1 MLNGKLAIITGCRSG
16 IGNSVLKIFAQNKAN
31 IIACIRKEDKT
42 FEDECKKLSKKYSV
56 KITPSYFDLNDEN
69 SMKKEVS
76 KMLLEND
83 KIDILVNNAGEIE
96 TSAFLM
102 TKMETFRKIFQVNFY
117 SPILL
122 MQMVLKNMIKN
133 KNGSIINVSSI
144 SAFDANEGRSA
155 YSASKAALM
164 NISKSVAR
172 ELGKINIRVN
182 NVAPGMI
189 NTQMLNSNT
198 NENIIKSM
206 VEKSSLK
213 RVGEPEEVANTILF
227 LASDLS
233 SYISGETI
241 KADGGI

>member
-69 SMKKEVS
+69 SVKKEVG

-102 TKMETFRKIFQVNFY
+102 TKMETFRKIFQVNFLVDQVLQIIQNIYY
-117 SPILL
+117 SFQIHYLIFLKVHQHLHHFLYIFLESVNYEIVNIKVKVSIQDQVIIYILIML
-122 MQMVLKNMIKN
+122 HV
-133 KNGSIINVSSI
+133 
-144 SAFDANEGRSA
+144 
-155 YSASKAALM
+155 
-164 NISKSVAR
+164 
-172 ELGKINIRVN
+172 ELYV
-182 NVAPGMI
+182 
-189 NTQMLNSNT
+189 
-198 NENIIKSM
+198 
-206 VEKSSLK
+206 
-213 RVGEPEEVANTILF
+213 
-227 LASDLS
+227 
-233 SYISGETI
+233 YH
-241 KADGGI
+241 